1 MGTHGIHR
9 IKYMNNTLMT
19 EIAKIYLE
27 MDELPKVS
35 KLIYI
40 LIKELSEQY
49 PDTQISKTVVQRIM
63 YLIEKELKLDLG
75 FSMYH
80 YGPHSAQVSYCID
93 FIEELGL
100 IDVSWDIQ
108 KGYSITIKENKKA
121 NDAIKDM
128 LTQTEKS
135 VIKEVVRKY
144 GSLEPVKLF
153 MVTTALFVRDEFG
166 VKAGEQ
172 LIETVKSLKP
182 EYSDDYIKTALKEV
196 GIEYPK

>member
-1 MGTHGIHR
+1 
-9 IKYMNNTLMT
+9 MNNTLK
-19 EIAKIYLE
+19 IATLVYT
-27 MDELPKVS
+27 
-35 KLIYI
+35 

-49 PDTQISKTVVQRIM
+49 PDTQISKTVVQRMM
-63 YLIEKELKLDLG
+63 YLIERELGLDLG

-100 IDVSWDIQ
+100 IDVNWDIQ
-108 KGYSITIKENKKA
+108 KGYSIAVKENKKA
-121 NDAIKDM
+121 SDTIKDT

-135 VIKEVVRKY
+135 TVKEIVHKY
-144 GSLEPVKLF
+144 GSSELF

-172 LIETVKSLKP
+172 LIKIVKSLKP
-182 EYSDDYIKTALKEV
+182 EYSDDYIKNTLKEAEF
-196 GIEYPK
+196 IK